1 MRIVKFP
8 MRLMLSM
15 LLGMFATAA
24 SADWNGTACWTLGG
38 PDQIQ
43 LDYSVG
49 PTGQVQVAGKWIG
62 GFPPNRYYLAVTGGI
77 SSNTPGSYRMGLH
90 GAVEPGTCIIGDP
103 ADPVDVAFNATFTS
117 PSFGG
122 TWQLQCGTFKN
133 AGTLTLVTCPIQVY
147 ANGTSGPSAFRP
159 E

>member
-15 LLGMFATAA
+15 LLGMFAAPV

-38 PDQIQ
+38 PDNIQ

-49 PTGQVQVAGKWIG
+49 PTGQVQVVGKWVACG
-62 GFPPNRYYLAVTGGI
+62 LPPNRYFLAVTGGI
-77 SSNTPGSYRMGLH
+77 SSNAPGSYRMGLH
-90 GAVEPGTCIIGDP
+90 GAVDPGTCVSGDP

-117 PSFGG
+117 PTFGG
-122 TWQLQCGTFKN
+122 TWQLQCGSHR
-133 AGTLTLVTCPIQVY
+133 ASGTLVSVPCPIPSC
-147 ANGTSGPSAFRP
+147 ANAASGPAALR
-159 E
+159 